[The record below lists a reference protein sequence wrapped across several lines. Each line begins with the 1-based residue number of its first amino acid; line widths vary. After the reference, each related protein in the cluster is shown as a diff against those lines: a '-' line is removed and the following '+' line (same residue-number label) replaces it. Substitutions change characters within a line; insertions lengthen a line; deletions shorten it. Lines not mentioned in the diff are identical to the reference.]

1 MAFTRPSISGSK
13 AAWQRS
19 SAAEHAPADRNPAPE
34 ASPGGLQNTDL
45 SGGVGAGSTI
55 VVQAST
61 PSHMCCFTTPIFY
74 RFMLQLSA
82 INL

>member
-55 VVQAST
+55 VVQAAPPVICVALQVPFSID
-61 PSHMCCFTTPIFY
+61 SCCNYLP
-74 RFMLQLSA
+74 
-82 INL
+82 